1 MKDYARNRYVTHPK
15 QIDSWFKES
24 QTFKT
29 YKDQKISGTLLQLMD
44 MHNPEL
50 IWLTNH
56 FGYTRNV
63 YFQWYRK
70 EDATLE
76 LKVAKVFVVVDDS
89 QSVKNKRIDQM
100 SSGEQEP
107 VSSCC
112 IRTNNSEKFWKDKSS
127 EDS

>member
-1 MKDYARNRYVTHPK
+1 
-15 QIDSWFKES
+15 
-24 QTFKT
+24 
-29 YKDQKISGTLLQLMD
+29 MD
-44 MHNPEL
+44 MNDAEL
-50 IWLTNH
+50 IWLSNH
-56 FGYTRNV
+56 FCYTRNA

-70 EDATLE
+70 EDATPE
-76 LKVAKVFVVVDDS
+76 LTKVAKVLVAVDDS

-112 IRTNNSEKFWKDKSS
+112 NKTNHSEKFWKDESS